1 MVDPAF
7 TTVSL
12 ADFLIGIAGNV
23 IARHGDPAVNS
34 LAAVIYDRISNG
46 GTSYPVNHDV
56 DRACKTALQQSLRML
71 AQAMQFR
78 VHRPKTLVE
87 AFDNRHDLDGRWKPM
102 LDWWKTDEATWFQEF
117 VREIQSDDAMKTFRL
132 PVKDASSLNCAVR
145 NQKSD
150 ELQQHFH
157 STLIDWVERRVQ
169 IGKRPDCFQEFLAD
183 GWPVRHETPS
193 VRITLY
199 QAWCLFLQH
208 QIKHD
213 EPVYRILVIDW
224 LASIDT
230 KLLNVVTRET
240 LVSAVQEPL
249 GEQRDLLIE
258 LNNGVAALLEE
269 FDDVRVRHGELLA
282 VVIEFRSEVGEGL
295 CKVHLLLVDQNQ
307 KLSDIAANSAK
318 SLLLQETSL
327 EDTAAI
333 RGQLERIEDKL
344 IQRPNNALETTKSVI
359 AINAFP
365 RNLPP
370 IERGNFIDCD
380 DAFEGYEQLLNPD
393 NRKRVLL
400 LEAEGEHG
408 KSELISRFYSHATK
422 NLPDHSAVFVR
433 LTRPAESALY
443 YLNQINEFLGK
454 PIERK
459 GNLSVRSGKLFEARA
474 GLPTLLFVDV
484 YENAQDEHRL
494 WITGILDKILLYPM
508 LRIVIAGRRV
518 PIHRSQ
524 AWTDCAVYVHCDP
537 FCKPEAFV
545 KHGIA
550 CGTRMPEDD
559 IRKCCELMKNQRDHR
574 KQQGLS
580 TDALSPLTLLTEIR
594 LRSEGGT
601 TI

>member
-318 SLLLQETSL
+318 SLLLQEPPLRTPLQFVVSLNESKTSSSN
-327 EDTAAI
+327 D
-333 RGQLERIEDKL
+333 RITPWR
-344 IQRPNNALETTKSVI
+344 RPNRS
-359 AINAFP
+359 
-365 RNLPP
+365 LP
-370 IERGNFIDCD
+370 
-380 DAFEGYEQLLNPD
+380 
-393 NRKRVLL
+393 
-400 LEAEGEHG
+400 
-408 KSELISRFYSHATK
+408 
-422 NLPDHSAVFVR
+422 
-433 LTRPAESALY
+433 
-443 YLNQINEFLGK
+443 
-454 PIERK
+454 
-459 GNLSVRSGKLFEARA
+459 
-474 GLPTLLFVDV
+474 
-484 YENAQDEHRL
+484 
-494 WITGILDKILLYPM
+494 
-508 LRIVIAGRRV
+508 
-518 PIHRSQ
+518 
-524 AWTDCAVYVHCDP
+524 
-537 FCKPEAFV
+537 
-545 KHGIA
+545 
-550 CGTRMPEDD
+550 
-559 IRKCCELMKNQRDHR
+559 
-574 KQQGLS
+574 
-580 TDALSPLTLLTEIR
+580 
-594 LRSEGGT
+594 
-601 TI
+601 